1 MRTPGEEADLVLLR
15 RIETP
20 AESAIVRHL
29 LEDAGV
35 RFVLRKPKSEGFFDV
50 KSWVPDSADTLAP
63 VEIWVRREEREDA
76 EAVLTAPEGPETE
89 VE

>member
-20 AESAIVRHL
+20 AESAIVRNL
-29 LEDAGV
+29 LDDSGV
-35 RFVLRKPKSEGFFDV
+35 RYVLRSPKSQGFFDV

-63 VEIWVRREEREDA
+63 VEIWVRAEEREEA
-76 EAVLTAPEGPETE
+76 EAVLTAPTGDWE
-89 VE
+89 